1 MKICFLKKNIQKTNI
16 VRKLCSIQPTTKT
29 RLMALYPGQ
38 PFNQSQ
44 QVPETNIHSLT
55 PYLCGLL
62 FNILD

>member
-1 MKICFLKKNIQKTNI
+1 
-16 VRKLCSIQPTTKT
+16 
-29 RLMALYPGQ
+29 MAIYPGQ
-38 PFNQSQ
+38 PFNQGQ